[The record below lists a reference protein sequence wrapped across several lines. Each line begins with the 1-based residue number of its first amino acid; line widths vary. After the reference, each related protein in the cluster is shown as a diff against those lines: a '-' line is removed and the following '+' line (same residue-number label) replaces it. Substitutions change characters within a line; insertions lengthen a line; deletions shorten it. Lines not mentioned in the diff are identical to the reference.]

1 VNGEQSDL
9 KPSSPEPPAA
19 FTYGSSTVLH
29 EVYESELYIQ
39 HCISQGPGR
48 LLSPLAFIRT
58 LSKPKQMSSQSSSEQ
73 HATPSWLYCHI
84 YTSLAWLTFRAPSQS
99 VIFYSH
105 INALHILDIFN
116 GPYQMYA
123 AMKYTPSS
131 NSPVQKLPSWEV
143 VSLASSLLIHS
154 ISQPASSSSAT
165 SPSQASLPST
175 DQSKKKTQKVPSH
188 NLHACLDLILHVIVM
203 TQLELTLTWNHISGL
218 TYLWSSVGQLI
229 PFIIGVGG
237 AVLVLGRW
245 IDGCGM
251 QAG

>member
-1 VNGEQSDL
+1 MSLDRENTLISGSTLENKTNPPSKPDISRRVSREDVNGEQSDL

-19 FTYGSSTVLH
+19 FTHSSSTVLH

-39 HCISQGPGR
+39 HCVSQGPGR
-48 LLSPLAFIRT
+48 LLSPLEFIRT
-58 LSKPKQMSSQSSSEQ
+58 LAKSKQSSPPSSSEQ

-131 NSPVQKLPSWEV
+131 NSPVQKLPPWEI
-143 VSLASSLLIHS
+143 VSLASSLLIRS
-154 ISQPASSSSAT
+154 TSQPALSSTT
-165 SPSQASLPST
+165 SPSQASLAST
-175 DQSKKKTQKVPSH
+175 QQSKKKTQKSLPIIYT
-188 NLHACLDLILHVIVM
+188 HAS
-203 TQLELTLTWNHISGL
+203 T
-218 TYLWSSVGQLI
+218 SSSTSSS
-229 PFIIGVGG
+229 
-237 AVLVLGRW
+237 
-245 IDGCGM
+245 
-251 QAG
+251 